1 MARKCSRPLG
11 EFWKLGC
18 HHPDSKQVG
27 AELMFLLWIGFG
39 FVLGLLVALIFIW
52 RHEQAKQNDPWI
64 TPPTQEAARLIA
76 SARIHL
82 YCNILGRPES
92 YQGEPEVTSLGA
104 TDAIRAL
111 CIRDGVIFFEKGF
124 ATLPDGRRVD
134 LGATATEWPHH
145 NAGSTSMSLA
155 LLA

>member
-1 MARKCSRPLG
+1 
-11 EFWKLGC
+11 
-18 HHPDSKQVG
+18 
-27 AELMFLLWIGFG
+27 MFLLWIGFG
-39 FVLGLLVALIFIW
+39 FVLGLLVALILIW